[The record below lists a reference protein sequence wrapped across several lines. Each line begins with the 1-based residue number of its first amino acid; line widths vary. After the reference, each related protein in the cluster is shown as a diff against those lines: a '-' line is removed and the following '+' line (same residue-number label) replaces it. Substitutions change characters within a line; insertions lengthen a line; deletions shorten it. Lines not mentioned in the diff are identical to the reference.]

1 MRKSYYA
8 AVCYTVLGLVL
19 GFFYRE
25 FTKAHDFSG
34 SSQLTAT
41 HTHVLALGTLF
52 FLIVIVLDKQ
62 FALTSG
68 RWFNAFFW
76 TYNAGLVV
84 TVAMMV
90 AHGILTVL
98 NHDVSPAISGIAG
111 LGHILL
117 SVGLALFFLCLRG
130 PITTAAREA
139 GDAQQNAEHT
149 VER

>member
-1 MRKSYYA
+1 MPPATHSGASPR
-8 AVCYTVLGLVL
+8 VLLPRIRQGPGL
-19 GFFYRE
+19 
-25 FTKAHDFSG
+25 SG

-68 RWFNAFFW
+68 RRFNAFFW
-76 TYNAGLVV
+76 TYNAGLVM

-98 NHDVSPAISGIAG
+98 AG
-111 LGHILL
+111 
-117 SVGLALFFLCLRG
+117 
-130 PITTAAREA
+130 A
-139 GDAQQNAEHT
+139 G
-149 VER
+149 RR

>member
-1 MRKSYYA
+1 MKKSYYA
-8 AVCYTVLGLVL
+8 AACYTVLGLVL

-25 FTKAHDFSG
+25 FAKAHDFSG

-52 FLIVIVLDKQ
+52 FLTVIVLDKQ

-76 TYNAGLVV
+76 TYNTGLVV

-117 SVGLALFFLCLRG
+117 SVGFAMFFLCLRG
-130 PITTAAREA
+130 PITTAAREV

-149 VER
+149 VAR

>member
-1 MRKSYYA
+1 MKKSYYA

-52 FLIVIVLDKQ
+52 FLLVIVLDKQ
-62 FALTSG
+62 FALTAG
-68 RWFNAFFW
+68 RWFDAFFW

-117 SVGLALFFLCLRG
+117 SVGFAMFFLCLRG
-130 PITTAAREA
+130 PIATAARES
-139 GDAQQNAEHT
+139 GDAQQNAET
-149 VER
+149 MVEH

>member
-1 MRKSYYA
+1 MPAPAELPPWRADEK
-8 AVCYTVLGLVL
+8 VVLRCRLLHTLGLVL

-25 FTKAHDFSG
+25 SAKAHDFSG

-41 HTHVLALGTLF
+41 PHVLALGTLF

-76 TYNAGLVV
+76 TYNAGLVM
-84 TVAMMV
+84 TVARE
-90 AHGILTVL
+90 
-98 NHDVSPAISGIAG
+98 S
-111 LGHILL
+111 
-117 SVGLALFFLCLRG
+117 
-130 PITTAAREA
+130 AAA
-139 GDAQQNAEHT
+139 KQNAEHT